1 VIDRLL
7 ADAVLVL
14 HLAFILFVVF
24 GGLVVLRR
32 PRLAWLHLPV
42 VAWGAATEFLGII
55 CPLTPLEN
63 RLRVQGGEAG
73 YGGGFIEQYLTAL
86 IYPEGLT
93 RELQFLLGAL
103 VIAINV
109 AVYLRLWHRRFKGE
123 RPL

>member
-42 VAWGAATEFLGII
+42 VAWGAATEFLGIV

-63 RLRVQGGEAG
+63 RLRAQGGEAG
-73 YGGGFIEQYLTAL
+73 YGGWFIDSDGAH
-86 IYPEGLT
+86 YPDGRT
-93 RELQFLLGAL
+93 SG
-103 VIAINV
+103 
-109 AVYLRLWHRRFKGE
+109 HRVRA
-123 RPL
+123 RPSPHRHHLH